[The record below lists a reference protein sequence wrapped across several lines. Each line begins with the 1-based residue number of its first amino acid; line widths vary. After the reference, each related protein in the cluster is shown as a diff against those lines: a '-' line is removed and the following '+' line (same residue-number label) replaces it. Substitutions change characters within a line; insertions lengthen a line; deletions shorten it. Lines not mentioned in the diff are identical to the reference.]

1 MTTAAVSPLLTK
13 PVDKLTHE
21 QITLMQLSLSD
32 WAGLNHYRESN
43 AEAGEPKKG
52 EPRVVFFGDSITA
65 AWGLRH
71 GHFFPDEPWI
81 NRGIGGQT
89 TPQMLVRFQQ
99 DVIKLQPKVVVILA
113 GINDIAGNT
122 GAEPLAAIED
132 NFRSMVTLA
141 KDAHIRVVLSS
152 VLPAP
157 QIPWVPGTDPREE
170 IGSLNK
176 WLEEFAAEQS
186 LVFLNYYPAMVAADG
201 GIKPEL
207 AEGDVL
213 HPNDSGYVIMEPLAR
228 TAVAKALAMPAP

>member
-1 MTTAAVSPLLTK
+1 MTTPAVSPLLTT

-21 QITLMQLSLSD
+21 QITSMQISLSD
-32 WAGLNHYRESN
+32 WAGLNHYRKSD

-52 EPRVVFFGDSITA
+52 EQRVVFFGDSITA
-65 AWGLRH
+65 AWGVRH

-99 DVIKLQPKVVVILA
+99 DVIQLQPKVAVILA

-122 GAEPLAAIED
+122 GAEPLAAIQD

-141 KDAHIRVVLSS
+141 KNAHIRVVLSS
-152 VLPAP
+152 VLPASR
-157 QIPWVPGTDPREE
+157 IPWVPGADPREE

-176 WLEEFAAEQS
+176 WLKEFAAEQN
-186 LVFLNYYPAMVAADG
+186 LVFLNYYPAMVAQDG
-201 GIKPEL
+201 GIRPEL
-207 AEGDVL
+207 AEGDLL
-213 HPNDSGYVIMEPLAR
+213 HPNDSGYAIMEPLAR
-228 TAVAKALAMPAP
+228 AAVAKSLAKAMP